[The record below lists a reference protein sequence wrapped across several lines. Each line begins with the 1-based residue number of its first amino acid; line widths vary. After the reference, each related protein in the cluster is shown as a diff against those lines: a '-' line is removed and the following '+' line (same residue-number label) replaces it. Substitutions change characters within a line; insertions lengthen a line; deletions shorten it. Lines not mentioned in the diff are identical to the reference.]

1 MKTAKAQLL
10 LSTEIDLMNGAKSLN
25 TTCVPLSPAVE
36 LSPLTKR

>member
-25 TTCVPLSPAVE
+25 TTPLSPAVE